1 MITPSTFA
9 KMTRFSTPVGGLLL
23 GALAPEPA
31 LDALNDYE
39 ADHASQAGYT
49 RGPDGEWIT
58 AAPAERWARR

>member
-1 MITPSTFA
+1 LF
-9 KMTRFSTPVGGLLL
+9 TPVGGLLL
-23 GALAPEPA
+23 GALAPEPGW
-31 LDALNDYE
+31 DALSAYE